1 MRLASSSAQSM
12 ASRRTRESKV
22 RASVCG
28 AEVLEE
34 VWEAEGADGRWKS
47 CLPLPFSVPFP
58 FPLSEPLPLPL
69 PLSDAYGAVL
79 IRLEGFHSTALAL
92 GQLRSSKEREVLC
105 CGGRMRDVEVTDC
118 DILDF
123 GGVGVVRST
132 TTGVGIDFGG
142 GGAGAIAFPVST
154 SLRLVVDAVD
164 RGVSTVPLS
173 LPTDAA

>member
-1 MRLASSSAQSM
+1 M
-12 ASRRTRESKV
+12 
-22 RASVCG
+22 
-28 AEVLEE
+28 
-34 VWEAEGADGRWKS
+34 WEAEGPDGRCKT

-79 IRLEGFHSTALAL
+79 LRLEGFHSTALAL
-92 GQLRSSKEREVLC
+92 GQLRSSKERETL
-105 CGGRMRDVEVTDC
+105 CGGGRTCDVEVTDC

-123 GGVGVVRST
+123 GGVGIVRST

-142 GGAGAIAFPVST
+142 GGAEAIDEIAAFPAST

-164 RGVSTVPLS
+164 RGVRTVPLS